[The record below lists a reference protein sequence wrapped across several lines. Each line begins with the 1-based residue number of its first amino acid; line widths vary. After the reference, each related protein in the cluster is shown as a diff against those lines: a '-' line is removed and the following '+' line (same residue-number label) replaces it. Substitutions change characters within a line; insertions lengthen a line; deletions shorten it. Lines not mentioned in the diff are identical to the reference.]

1 MATLLNQKLL
11 KSCIEKFHFP
21 ENEKRQKSEK
31 IISAWQ
37 KSFKESDLSKAKE
50 TSLQGKFFAK
60 FFCEILGY
68 TTQDDG
74 NEVWT
79 LKQEAKTEVDG
90 KEADGSLGFYSKT
103 SKKTRCVIELKDAQQ
118 PLDKKQLTRESKQT
132 PVEQAFQ
139 YLYKFDGCDWV
150 IVSNF
155 RYTRL
160 YHKSKGQTA
169 YEEFD
174 ILTLHE
180 EKEFKRFYYC
190 LCQENLLNEQARSPM
205 DELVKRSGEACID
218 ITKEFYLEFKNVRR
232 KLFDHIVEN
241 NPDFDKKLLLEKTQK
256 ILDRFVFIFFCED
269 TAGLLPH
276 NTVENTYE
284 LGQASF
290 SSSECKIWEQFRG
303 LFVAIDKGNTRV
315 KPPINAYNGGL
326 FADDEIL
333 DKQLIIRDEIFEDI
347 KNLARY
353 DFESDLNVNI
363 LGHIFEQSLSDLEQ
377 IKNELDGIQE
387 EKKNAKRKKD
397 GIFYTPEYITHY
409 IVKETIGKYLEEN
422 PEKLEEI
429 KILDPA
435 CGSGAFLNQA
445 HSFLVQQRKIQR
457 DEKIAQLGKSQ
468 LNFFE
473 HINYADIDR
482 SILLN
487 NLYGVDLNKESVEI
501 TKLALWLK
509 TAHAQCKLNNL
520 DENIKCGNSLI
531 DDETIAGD
539 KAFKWEEE
547 FPSLFKEKELKAYH
561 ITFITY
567 GSYEGDDVKNSSKN
581 KYEKPDLSLEDEEFI
596 LNALIDVIEESE
608 LRVLALNICKNHVH
622 KAVVCAY
629 DEIEKYVQKIKSMT
643 SRQLNI
649 HKGITIPNKEKTLSQ
664 EKQKAKTQ
672 NRLWASKYD
681 VSEIQ
686 TEEEL
691 LNVINYIHH
700 NRQKHNLPALQ
711 QDVQHRVM
719 TLCWEINKAFVPYEK
734 GGFDCIIGNPP
745 YIKEYTNKST
755 FDGLHASPYYQ
766 GKMDIWTLFACQAID
781 KLTDNGYLSF
791 IAPNSWLTNAGA
803 SIFRNKILSD
813 GEIVKFIDF
822 GDFKVF
828 KDAGI
833 QTMIFIFKKCTPRE
847 NYEVDYCKIE
857 DKNLSEDIIRG
868 FIENDLQESITGIT
882 KFKATIRPKDL
893 KDKAIAFLD
902 NNIDVVINKIQNS
915 QEITYLL
922 PNEMTNGIH
931 SHHDRLTNSM
941 LAILGNNHIVGE
953 GVFCLS
959 EKEKRDLLLTDKE
972 LEDLIKP
979 YYSPKELFRYYGN
992 SKNSEWIIY
1001 TNSKFKDINEIEQYP
1016 NIKTH
1021 LDRYANIITSDNRPY
1036 GLHRSRNE
1044 NFFKGEKIISLR
1056 KCANPTFSYTFF
1068 DCYVSAMYYVIKTN
1082 RFNMKYLTGLLNS
1095 NLIKFWLKNQGKM
1108 QGDIFQI
1115 DKEPLLKIPLIVAD
1129 KDKQEY
1135 IGNLVLR
1142 LIEHI
1147 KTLKNNVET
1156 CLEVIKSL
1164 CSIDVIPNKF
1174 NEFYKMGINPFIE
1187 ELDKLGVMTRSAEPA
1202 GKTSWAKP
1210 TEKSQSK
1217 SQLRDTTRGS
1227 KLTLSQ
1233 KEELISWY
1241 KTKSEQLNKIKS
1253 EIDTLDR
1260 EIDQE
1265 VYKLYNLTPEEIK
1278 IIEGGS

>member
-1 MATLLNQKLL
+1 MGTLLNQKLL
-11 KSCIEKFHFP
+11 KSRIEKFHFP
-21 ENEKRQKSEK
+21 ENEKRQKIEK

-103 SKKTRCVIELKDAQQ
+103 SEKTRCVIELKDAQQ

-174 ILTLHE
+174 ILALHE

-190 LCQENLLNEQARSPM
+190 LCQENLLDEQARSPM
-205 DELVKRSGEACID
+205 DELVKQSGEACID

-256 ILDRFVFIFFCED
+256 ILDRFIFIFFCED

-276 NTVENTYE
+276 NTVEKTYE

-326 FADDEIL
+326 FAYDEIL

-473 HINYADIDR
+473 HINPADIDR

-539 KAFKWEEE
+539 KAFKWEDE

-561 ITFITY
+561 ITFRTY

-622 KAVVCAY
+622 MAVVCAY

-664 EKQKAKTQ
+664 EKQKEKEKTQ

-681 VSEIQ
+681 VSEIS

-745 YIKEYTNKST
+745 YVQIFEENSKKKLEKDFCSFKINNNLYVAFIEKSLSLLKT
-755 FDGLHASPYYQ
+755 
-766 GKMDIWTLFACQAID
+766 
-781 KLTDNGYLSF
+781 NGYLGF
-791 IAPNSWLTNAGA
+791 IVPNTFIKGQRFENL
-803 SIFRNKILSD
+803 RNVISQFNII
-813 GEIVKFIDF
+813 EIIDF
-822 GDFKVF
+822 GSKNIFQDATVF
-828 KDAGI
+828 SSI
-833 QTMIFIFKKCTPRE
+833 VIIKKSNRSSSHW
-847 NYEVDYCKIE
+847 NLYSDIGYLKGKIE
-857 DKNLSEDIIRG
+857 QHQNNFLIDNPVLKKLNSYRKFDDLFYIKDVGYNYWSIGRGKIRGNSIGSRIFYEGKCLSEQDIPYIKGSNITRYNISNPNNFLKHNYKDCLNENDIFRFSEDILEKNPKIVYRQTSNRLIG
-868 FIENDLQESITGIT
+868 AIDNSSYHNDKTVHIIIPKENY
-882 KFKATIRPKDL
+882 
-893 KDKAIAFLD
+893 
-902 NNIDVVINKIQNS
+902 NIDLRSILCIFNSKLMNYCYTVMTEEEGQVFAQVKTVNVKKLPILNLTKEQQNS
-915 QEITYLL
+915 LSLKAEKMIEL
-922 PNEMTNGIH
+922 NK
-931 SHHDRLTNSM
+931 RLHEETQK
-941 LAILGNNHIVGE
+941 A
-953 GVFCLS
+953 
-959 EKEKRDLLLTDKE
+959 
-972 LEDLIKP
+972 LELIKLE
-979 YYSPKELFRYYGN
+979 YQPK
-992 SKNSEWIIY
+992 
-1001 TNSKFKDINEIEQYP
+1001 
-1016 NIKTH
+1016 
-1021 LDRYANIITSDNRPY
+1021 
-1036 GLHRSRNE
+1036 
-1044 NFFKGEKIISLR
+1044 KISQ
-1056 KCANPTFSYTFF
+1056 K
-1068 DCYVSAMYYVIKTN
+1068 
-1082 RFNMKYLTGLLNS
+1082 
-1095 NLIKFWLKNQGKM
+1095 
-1108 QGDIFQI
+1108 
-1115 DKEPLLKIPLIVAD
+1115 
-1129 KDKQEY
+1129 
-1135 IGNLVLR
+1135 
-1142 LIEHI
+1142 
-1147 KTLKNNVET
+1147 
-1156 CLEVIKSL
+1156 LEV
-1164 CSIDVIPNKF
+1164 
-1174 NEFYKMGINPFIE
+1174 FYTLGVNPFIE
-1187 ELDKLGVMTRSAEPA
+1187 ELDKLGVMTPSAEPA
-1202 GKTSWAKP
+1202 GKTSGAKP

-1217 SQLRDTTRGS
+1217 SQSRDTTRAS
-1227 KLTLSQ
+1227 KLTL
-1233 KEELISWY
+1233 
-1241 KTKSEQLNKIKS
+1241 
-1253 EIDTLDR
+1253 
-1260 EIDQE
+1260 
-1265 VYKLYNLTPEEIK
+1265 
-1278 IIEGGS
+1278 